1 MLFLGETFEKI
12 DKVTITNV
20 FWGEQCVSKKLELR
34 GIDFLKI
41 LRLYFVHDK
50 KR

>member
-1 MLFLGETFEKI
+1 MLFLGETFEKT

-20 FWGEQCVSKKLELR
+20 FWGAMRIEKLELR

-41 LRLYFVHDK
+41 LRLY
-50 KR
+50 